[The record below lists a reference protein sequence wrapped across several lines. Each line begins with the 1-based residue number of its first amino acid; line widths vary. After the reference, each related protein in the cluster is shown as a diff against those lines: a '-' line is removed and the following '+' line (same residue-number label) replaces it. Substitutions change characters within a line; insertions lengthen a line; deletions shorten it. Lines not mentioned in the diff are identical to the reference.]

1 MTLSKEETDALTAAQ
16 EARTKAKASVTRK
29 VTRIANAVGDRYST
43 ESMEK
48 LLVNLETEYTN
59 FLDKHDTYDTLCT
72 ELDAPSSFLVVNQ
85 LDMKTYEAA
94 VKAKFIEGKEM
105 YINYVSQVSQ
115 GTHSCTDPCK

>member
-59 FLDKHDTYDTLCT
+59 FLDKHDAYDTLCT

-85 LDMKTYEAA
+85 LDMKSTVANQI
-94 VKAKFIEGKEM
+94 FFTLTFH
-105 YINYVSQVSQ
+105 N
-115 GTHSCTDPCK
+115 SC